1 MSHEL
6 TKSAMARL
14 VKPLRS
20 PMGKLVS
27 RIMVSVSPDHDGI
40 DSLFFRVVLKDD
52 PQLLSISKE
61 LGERLGQ
68 IASELRR
75 RAAMQGPGF
84 AYVDFVAE
92 SEIRPQKRK
101 TA

>member
-1 MSHEL
+1 MSYLL
-6 TKSAMARL
+6 TKSAMERL
-14 VKPLRS
+14 VKPLPS
-20 PMGKLVS
+20 PLGKLVS
-27 RIMVSVSPDHDGI
+27 RVMVSVAPDHDGI

-52 PQLLSISKE
+52 PQLTSPSKE

-68 IASELRR
+68 VASELRR

-84 AYVDFVAE
+84 AYVSFVAE
-92 SEIRPQKRK
+92 SELRQQKRK